1 MMMTYHYDHQSTET
15 DHIVD

>member
-1 MMMTYHYDHQSTET
+1 MMTYHYDHQSTET